1 MSIDTAVLA
10 IERSLWTNDAACYE
24 NNLTDDALLVFAETG
39 AISRDIAVAAIRE
52 ENAAGRQWADVEF
65 SDIRVLQLDD
75 AVMVTYRAIS
85 HWGQRNVTDTALASS
100 LYVQRDGRW
109 KLAFHQQTPLPIPS

>member
-65 SDIRVLQLDD
+65 SDIHVLQLDD
-75 AVMVTYRAIS
+75 AIMVTYRAIS
-85 HWGQRNVTDTALASS
+85 HLGQRNVSDAALASS